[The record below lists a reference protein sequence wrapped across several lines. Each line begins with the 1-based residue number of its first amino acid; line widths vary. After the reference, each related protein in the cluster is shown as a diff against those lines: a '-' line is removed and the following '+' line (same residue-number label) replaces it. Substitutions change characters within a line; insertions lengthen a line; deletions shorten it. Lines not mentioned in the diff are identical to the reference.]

1 MDVDISTEGKRPTC
15 ICETEKVKYS
25 SVRTEWNLYVHVHV
39 HVRVHVHVHV
49 HVGQSTCTGTCKCT
63 CTFVGSCLA
72 TENL

>member
-39 HVRVHVHVHV
+39 HVRVHV
-49 HVGQSTCTGTCKCT
+49 GQSTCTGTCKCT